1 MTDPVGHGFDQDG
14 FVLLLC
20 DLPGGLGGVVHG
32 EHVVAVDPDGG
43 HAVGGAA
50 HRDAVPA
57 VLLAHRCGDCVTV
70 IATKMFLYQNQF
82 KC

>member
-1 MTDPVGHGFDQDG
+1 MTDPVGHGLDQDG

-50 HRDAVPA
+50 DGDPVAL
-57 VLLAHRCGDCVTV
+57 VLLLDGRRNR
-70 IATKMFLYQNQF
+70 IAVVSAESKQFLV
-82 KC
+82 